1 MDSGSHSSEPDP
13 ARRSGARKPGA
24 ALALLAGLGLAAAAT
39 AAPAL
44 RMPEG
49 EFAGESWDLIAK
61 LDSGYLVLA
70 QTALSNLGPG
80 DRNAAV
86 IGHLVAP
93 DGSVQRFKRSEPEG
107 KWALVGADQG
117 LDLRSISLE
126 PFGTARR
133 FVVAK
138 NELGIELALGRPG
151 PRNDERRSGPCS
163 FELLETGAP
172 AAAQLRLAPGAPEL
186 ATRARVAM
194 THRWSTDL
202 ESACALR
209 RVELFVL
216 EPGASLYFSETLAP
230 DGGVGRWMAVERDGR
245 RVFAGDPGDA
255 GVEWAASAEGFAPPA
270 SARVAAGKITARFAF
285 DPELASVDPT
295 ERLPAAVQWLIAK
308 RTKPR
313 LAWMRA
319 PFEMK
324 IDGRT
329 IAGTAVAKVT
339 YSNPLPGGRIPAR
352 VAAHSEE

>member
-1 MDSGSHSSEPDP
+1 V
-13 ARRSGARKPGA
+13 RSA
-24 ALALLAGLGLAAAAT
+24 AAAGALLAAVGLAATAP
-39 AAPAL
+39 AAPTL

-49 EFAGESWDLIAK
+49 EFAGESWDLIAQ
-61 LDSGYLVLA
+61 LDSGHLVVA

-80 DRNAAV
+80 NHNAAV
-86 IGHLVAP
+86 LGYLVAP

-107 KWALVGADQG
+107 KWELLDGAQG

-126 PFGTARR
+126 PFGPARR

-138 NELGIELALGRPG
+138 NELGIDLALERPG
-151 PRNDERRSGPCS
+151 PRSDERHSGPCS
-163 FELLETGAP
+163 FELLESGAP
-172 AAAQLRLAPGAPEL
+172 AAAKLRLAPDAAPL
-186 ATRARVAM
+186 ATRARVAL

-209 RVELFVL
+209 RVEVFVL
-216 EPGASLYFSETLAP
+216 DPAASLYFSETLAP
-230 DGGVGRWMAVERDGR
+230 DGSVRRWLAADRDGR

-255 GVEWAASAEGFAPPA
+255 AVEWTESAEGFAPPA
-270 SARVAAGKITARFAF
+270 GARVVAGGIAARFAF
-285 DPELASVDPT
+285 DEALASVDPT
-295 ERLPAAVQWLIAK
+295 ERLPAPVQWLVAK

-313 LAWMRA
+313 LSWMRA

-324 IDGRT
+324 IDGRK